1 MADLDIKTAQ
11 HLAGLAGAA
20 ILPHFRALTAVDS
33 KLDAGFDPV
42 TVADRAAE
50 AAIREHLSA
59 TAPDDGVI
67 GEEFP
72 RKPSANGRNWIV
84 DPIDGTRGFI
94 MGLPTWG
101 TLIALHTG
109 ERVTTGL
116 MAQPFVGET
125 FFASEDGAFHQR
137 LGGDAPTPAPLKTR
151 PCANLADA
159 ILTTTS
165 PDLFRGAAREGFERV
180 RHGAKTMRYGA
191 DCYGY
196 AMVAAGHCDGA
207 VEIGLSAYDIAPFI
221 PIIRRAGGVLTDFQG
236 NDIEPTILDDYNGE
250 AVAVGDPRLLDPILN
265 TLNG

>member
-1 MADLDIKTAQ
+1 MADLDIKIAQ

-33 KLDAGFDPV
+33 KGEAGFDPV

-50 AAIREHLSA
+50 AAIREHLSKA
-59 TAPDDGVI
+59 APDDGVI

-72 RKPSANGRNWIV
+72 RKPSANGRHWIV

-109 ERVTTGL
+109 EQVTTGL

-125 FFASEDGAFHQR
+125 FFAGEDGAFHQH
-137 LGGDAPTPAPLKTR
+137 LGSNAPTVVPLKTR
-151 PCANLADA
+151 PCATLSDA

-165 PDLFRGAAREGFERV
+165 PELFHGGAREGFERV
-180 RHGAKTMRYGA
+180 CHSAKTMRYGA

-196 AMVAAGHCDGA
+196 AMVAAGHCDGV
-207 VEIGLSAYDIAPFI
+207 VELGLSAYDIAPFI
-221 PIIRRAGGVLTDFQG
+221 PLIRGAGGVLTDFQG
-236 NDIEPTILDDYNGE
+236 NDIEPTILDGYNGE
-250 AVAVGDPRLLDPILN
+250 AVAVGDAHLLDSILKA
-265 TLNG
+265 LNG